1 MTGNSERQ
9 LESESKGIIQESF
22 RFSQAEQ
29 LYGNMSFFTDT
40 VLFEYSYPEKRL
52 YLSANAKGQINLQAF
67 ERFFMKHRDNAPNEG
82 EMRSFEFSMAKKGE
96 PFHWCCCNLTAIWED
111 KKTAPLKMIG
121 KLQDISGSKAR
132 EEQLLLKSLKD
143 GLTGVYNKSAFEY
156 RVDELLKGD
165 SESWLCMIDIDNFK
179 EINDSYG
186 HPTGDRILMKVGGML
201 CDLFPEPDLVGRVG
215 GDEFVVFTS
224 EPDVYK
230 RAEKLLKRA
239 KKSVPE
245 GEGRLSVSIGI
256 VCSTGKKE
264 ENYQRLFSQADRAM
278 YYAKQAGKNRIASY
292 HDNIWQVK

>member
-67 ERFFMKHRDNAPNEG
+67 ERFFIKHRDNAPNEG
-82 EMRSFEFSMAKKGE
+82 EMRSFEFSMSKKGE

-256 VCSTGKKE
+256 VSSTGKKE